1 MHDYIAAAIGGSLIG
16 AAALLLMASHG
27 KIMGISGI
35 VSRLLPPLANDWQ
48 WRAAF
53 VAGIVAAPLA
63 WRAASGTMPAIEISA
78 STPMLIIAG
87 AIVGLGTTLG
97 NGCTSGHG
105 VCGVARLS
113 KRSVVA
119 TGLFMASAIVSVA
132 INKQLL
138 GA

>member
-1 MHDYIAAAIGGSLIG
+1 MHDYIAASIGGILIG

-35 VSRLLPPLANDWQ
+35 VSRLLPPLAIDWQ
-48 WRAAF
+48 WRLAF
-53 VAGIVAAPLA
+53 VAGIIAAPLA

-105 VCGVARLS
+105 VCGVSRLS
-113 KRSVVA
+113 KRSLVA
-119 TGLFMASAIVSVA
+119 TGLFMASAIVTVA
-132 INKQLL
+132 INTQLL
-138 GA
+138 GN

>member
-1 MHDYIAAAIGGSLIG
+1 MHNFIAASIGGILIG

-53 VAGIVAAPLA
+53 IAGIVAAPLA
-63 WRAASGTMPAIEISA
+63 WRTVSGSMPAIEISA
-78 STPMLIIAG
+78 SIPMLALAG
-87 AIVGLGTTLG
+87 AIVGLGTALG

-119 TGLFMASAIVSVA
+119 TGLFMASAIVTVA
-132 INKQLL
+132 VSKHLL
-138 GA
+138 GN